1 MKFNL
6 RYLANL
12 FVAALLFCATGCKD
26 DDTSGPEI
34 ACRQDRAGRDDR
46 QQHFL
51 YGNAPEYADAA
62 AYVCVEKGMLIPSA
76 ENILANGTALTLDKE
91 SLVEVKNLKDTTVY
105 VVAAAA
111 KMGDQIGNVV
121 SVEIKTGAY
130 DGVLNIIDATQSV
143 DSVPY
148 QADVGQPVLSSGHS
162 ESLLGLSDR
171 GRERFGGRTDQ
182 DRHAETARLGRPG
195 REDLY
200 PDRWRKGCSQKPDT
214 SIPGYGVS
222 AGEGRLRC
230 GRQPDERSRYPDVRD
245 SRKFRFGRRNNRRAL
260 PDHFVPA

>member
-26 DDTSGPEI
+26 DDTSGPGN

-51 YGNAPEYADAA
+51 YGNARVCRRGRIRLRGKGHADSLGRKYPCQRHGPDSRQGIARRSEEPERYDRI
-62 AYVCVEKGMLIPSA
+62 CRGRSSQ
-76 ENILANGTALTLDKE
+76 NGRSDRKRRLRR
-91 SLVEVKNLKDTTVY
+91 
-105 VVAAAA
+105 
-111 KMGDQIGNVV
+111 DQ
-121 SVEIKTGAY
+121 
-130 DGVLNIIDATQSV
+130 DGGIRRRAQYNRCHAVRHF
-143 DSVPY
+143 VPY

-214 SIPGYGVS
+214 SIPGYGIS

-245 SRKFRFGRRNNRRAL
+245 SRKFRFGR
-260 PDHFVPA
+260 PK